1 MTSQTVIRKPLSNQW
16 RSVWMLILVAIM
28 AAFFATP
35 ALAQQTGD
43 IAGQV
48 TDASDGSPL
57 SDVGIRATS
66 PTLPGSRSSTTAED
80 GNYLLPLLPP
90 GVYTIT
96 YTLEDG
102 TTRVRQTEV
111 LLQQRSTVDLI
122 VDLEADV
129 AMMEEVIV
137 VGSSILMAD
146 TGGAAISSSINND
159 LFEALPVGQEYR
171 DLIKLI
177 PGVQYTED
185 TVRGPNA
192 GGSGQDNTYQFDGVD
207 VSLPMFGSLS
217 AEPSTHDIDQISI
230 VRGGAKAIGF
240 NRSGG
245 FKVNTISKSGTD
257 EFHGSASYQSQTA
270 GMTSSRKADDN
281 VDFDEDKSWITAN
294 IGGPIIKEKLYFY
307 GSYYRPEVKSDNA
320 SNAYGDVPD
329 EKSVRNEYFAKLTY
343 APTDNL
349 LFDASYRTS
358 KRTREHIDV
367 EEFEAATTSQGEEA
381 TLDIGIVEGSWIIND
396 RSNAYF
402 KFTDFRNKTSS
413 LPDTLFNFP
422 ISIGDSLN
430 IGALDQQG
438 YFSVPSLLDCEPDY
452 NAFVQPLIDKYG
464 FDDNGVQTGGGAVG
478 GDPTINNQ
486 DFFRKSFE
494 IGYDIQIEG
503 KSTTHELHMGI
514 HAEKIEEDLSRF
526 SNGWGVI
533 TAPGGRNE
541 FNGEAVYYQTTFQQM
556 SLLDNASTLVPPIHS
571 ETKSRNIEVN
581 DTIYWNNWTFNV
593 GLLFSEDKLY
603 GQGLK
608 RNGDNVSGFEVALG
622 HRYLMKKVKTSDMI
636 QPRLGVLWDINDRTS
651 MFANYA
657 RYYPSASSLSRAA
670 SWARNLQRTIRAYY
684 DENGNFIDVD
694 PVRSSSGKVFEKG
707 IDPRHIDEYLLGVT
721 YQFTDRLAGRA
732 HVRYRAARDFWEDT
746 NNTAR
751 VNPNY
756 NAPDNIPHELY
767 VDNLAEIR
775 DEIGGSSYV
784 IAQLDN
790 AYTDYWELD
799 LEAEWVGDNYYLQGS
814 YVYSDYK
821 GNFDQD
827 NSTTDNDQNIFIG
840 SSNIADNIGRQ
851 LWDLKDGTLRGDRPH
866 QFKLYGTY
874 LFSWNGSVG
883 GYFVFQSGQP
893 WESWDVEFYRDQLT
907 ANGSGSTSDTIR
919 YSEKAGSNRTSSHT
933 QLDLNYTQ
941 NFYLGSDDRYNI
953 QLRADIFNVFNSQT
967 GYDIQPKVNSAGY
980 GDPRSWFNPRR
991 IQLLAKFVF

>member
-1 MTSQTVIRKPLSNQW
+1 MTSKSALRRPVYNELKTLW
-16 RSVWMLILVAIM
+16 LLTLVAVL
-28 AAFFATP
+28 T
-35 ALAQQTGD
+35 ALFSTSLMAQQSGD
-43 IAGQV
+43 IAGRV
-48 TDASDGSPL
+48 TDAADGSAIA
-57 SDVGIRATS
+57 DVSIEATS
-66 PTLPGSRSSTTAED
+66 PNLPGKRSVTTNANGD
-80 GNYLLPLLPP
+80 YSLRLLPP
-90 GVYTIT
+90 GVYTLT
-96 YTLEDG
+96 YSLKDG
-102 TTRVRQTEV
+102 STRVRQIQV
-111 LLQQRSTVDLI
+111 LLQQRGQVDLA
-122 VDLEADV
+122 VDFGEDEGML
-129 AMMEEVIV
+129 EEVIV
-137 VGSSILMAD
+137 VGTSILATD
-146 TGGAAISSSINND
+146 TGGAAISSSVNNE

-185 TVRGPNA
+185 AVRGPNA

-230 VRGGAKAIGF
+230 IRGGAKAIGF

-270 GMTSSRKADDN
+270 GMTSSRKADDLQ
-281 VDFDEDKSWITAN
+281 DFDQDKSWITAN

-307 GSYYRPEVKSDNA
+307 GSYYRPEVKRDNV
-320 SNAYGDVPD
+320 SNAYGAVPNY
-329 EKSVRNEYFAKLTY
+329 KSVRNEYFAKLTY

-358 KRTREHIDV
+358 KRTGEHLSVD
-367 EEFEAATTSQGEEA
+367 EFEAATTSVGEEA

-396 RSNAYF
+396 RSNVYF

-422 ISIGDSLN
+422 IAIGDSLN
-430 IGALDQQG
+430 INALDQQG
-438 YFSVPSLLDCEPDY
+438 YFSVPLLKDGEPDY
-452 NAFVQPLIDKYG
+452 NAFVQPLINQYG
-464 FDDNGVQTGGGAVG
+464 YDENGMSMGGGAVG
-478 GDPTINNQ
+478 GAPEINNQ
-486 DFFRKSFE
+486 DFFRKSYE

-503 KSTTHELHMGI
+503 KSTTHELHIGL
-514 HAEKIEEDLSRF
+514 HSEKIEEDLSRL

-533 TAPGGRNE
+533 SVPGGIAE
-541 FNGEAVYYQTTFQQM
+541 FNDEPVYYQTTFQQM
-556 SLLDNASTLVPPIHS
+556 SLTNDSGILVPPIHS
-571 ETKSRNIEVN
+571 ETKSRNVEVN

-622 HRYLMKKVKTSDMI
+622 HRYLMKEVSTSKMI

-684 DENGNFIDVD
+684 DEDGNFIDVD
-694 PVRSSSGKVFEKG
+694 PVRSSSGKVFQKG

-721 YQFTDRLAGRA
+721 YQFTDRLTGRA

-746 NNTAR
+746 NNDAR
-751 VNPNY
+751 ANPNY

-767 VDNLAEIR
+767 VENLSEIR

-790 AYTDYWELD
+790 AYTDYWELN
-799 LEAEWVGDNYYLQGS
+799 LEAEWVGDNFYLQGS
-814 YVYSDYK
+814 YVYSDYT

-827 NSTTDNDQNIFIG
+827 NTSPVNDANRFIG

-866 QFKLYGTY
+866 QFKVYGTY
-874 LFSWNGSVG
+874 LFNWNGSVG
-883 GYFVFQSGQP
+883 AYFVFQSGQP
-893 WESWDVEFYRDQLT
+893 WESWDVEVYRDQLT

-919 YSEKAGSNRTSSHT
+919 YAEKAGSHRTSSHT
-933 QLDLNYTQ
+933 QMDLNYTQ

-967 GYDIQPKVNSAGY
+967 GYDIQPRVNSAGY

-991 IQLLAKFVF
+991 VQLMARFIF